1 MFTDCCTE
9 RSALAVSVAALSG
22 AVAAA
27 PVAASG
33 GQEAGPLSDA
43 LVLATPS
50 EGDGL
55 PACCRSAREK
65 TAALE
70 SEAALLR
77 ARVAE
82 LELEKTPPAESS
94 GRSEGGE
101 PLPSTRASPSGRL
114 WRGGK
119 AVPTSEAV
127 ARAHERTAE
136 VEASLA
142 SVRLEADSLRAQ
154 LAAGEASVQLEGWSV
169 TEATVSSL
177 LAIKNSAEREAQA
190 LQRKVK
196 LLEET
201 LASERAAATERELKL
216 RAKVE
221 ERLSRALCSPGAVQC

>member
-1 MFTDCCTE
+1 
-9 RSALAVSVAALSG
+9 
-22 AVAAA
+22 
-27 PVAASG
+27 
-33 GQEAGPLSDA
+33 
-43 LVLATPS
+43 
-50 EGDGL
+50 
-55 PACCRSAREK
+55 
-65 TAALE
+65 
-70 SEAALLR
+70 
-77 ARVAE
+77 
-82 LELEKTPPAESS
+82 
-94 GRSEGGE
+94 
-101 PLPSTRASPSGRL
+101 
-114 WRGGK
+114 
-119 AVPTSEAV
+119 V